1 VCQGDGPHPGDPATP
16 QVAAVCIYADM
27 VPVAVDALEG
37 SNIHVAAV
45 TSAFASGRA
54 TMAVKLTDTRD
65 ALRAGAHEID
75 MAIDR
80 GAFLSGRY
88 LQVFNVIA
96 RGPETEPGGV
106 DPVIAGDLVDHHQV
120 LQRVLGC
127 PDAPSTHRGAQDVQA
142 LHRRDVP
149 AQRVRPHLRD
159 DMLPARPAGFSPT
172 PRWAPP
178 KDAREA
184 VVAARGALK
193 WAAAT
198 AYNRGQDLYRVAELM
213 EGRRAQFVAEVA
225 AAQGLTPARAGK
237 VVSQAN
243 DRWVWYAG
251 WSVKLAQVLGW
262 GQPGGGAV
270 LQHLRP

>member
-1 VCQGDGPHPGDPATP
+1 
-16 QVAAVCIYADM
+16 
-27 VPVAVDALEG
+27 
-37 SNIHVAAV
+37 
-45 TSAFASGRA
+45 
-54 TMAVKLTDTRD
+54 
-65 ALRAGAHEID
+65 
-75 MAIDR
+75 
-80 GAFLSGRY
+80 
-88 LQVFNVIA
+88 
-96 RGPETEPGGV
+96 
-106 DPVIAGDLVDHHQV
+106 
-120 LQRVLGC
+120 
-127 PDAPSTHRGAQDVQA
+127 
-142 LHRRDVP
+142 
-149 AQRVRPHLRD
+149 
-159 DMLPARPAGFSPT
+159 
-172 PRWAPP
+172 
-178 KDAREA
+178 
-184 VVAARGALK
+184 VAARGALK